1 MLAGGEGTRLRPLTL
16 ERPKPVLPLL
26 GRPLLAYVLE
36 RLAEA
41 GVTRVIFGCG
51 YLPDPIQACFG
62 DRALGLELEYVVE
75 PRPMGTAGGIRHAA
89 RGRVSE
95 TFLALNG
102 DILADAPLA
111 DLVAAHRATSAV
123 ATIALTP
130 VEDPSRYGLVRTQPD
145 GSVLGFLE
153 KPEPAQIDTN
163 LINAG
168 AYVLEREVLDS
179 LEREVNVSIEREV
192 FPRLVGDGLYAFPQQ
207 GYWLDIGTPA
217 TYLQATFDI
226 LERTVAT
233 TVGDRLGT
241 SYLEVAGDVEAE
253 GRIIPPALAGS
264 GCRVAAGARV
274 GSQAVLGQGV
284 RIGADTIV
292 ESAVV
297 LNGAEVG
304 PGCTLRYCII
314 GPGARVGA
322 NTVVEGGVVL
332 GEGVTVGADNVLRA
346 GARIFPGV
354 ELPDSA
360 ILF

>member
-1 MLAGGEGTRLRPLTL
+1 MQILEHDDGGAARPNVRH
-16 ERPKPVLPLL
+16 EAHPS
-26 GRPLLAYVLE
+26 VLE
-36 RLAEA
+36 RQH
-41 GVTRVIFGCG
+41 GRTRV
-51 YLPDPIQACFG
+51 
-62 DRALGLELEYVVE
+62 
-75 PRPMGTAGGIRHAA
+75 
-89 RGRVSE
+89 
-95 TFLALNG
+95 
-102 DILADAPLA
+102 
-111 DLVAAHRATSAV
+111 
-123 ATIALTP
+123 
-130 VEDPSRYGLVRTQPD
+130 
-145 GSVLGFLE
+145 
-153 KPEPAQIDTN
+153 
-163 LINAG
+163 
-168 AYVLEREVLDS
+168 
-179 LEREVNVSIEREV
+179 
-192 FPRLVGDGLYAFPQQ
+192 
-207 GYWLDIGTPA
+207 
-217 TYLQATFDI
+217 
-226 LERTVAT
+226 
-233 TVGDRLGT
+233 
-241 SYLEVAGDVEAE
+241 EVAGDVEAE